1 MHTLLLV
8 IIMSISI
15 RSFSLKC
22 LKNTLSLYTT
32 RTTSLN
38 LHRSTTSSLNK
49 IVCNPVNYMTL
60 KNIRLYSSSPISW
73 DEVDNIIANNV
84 NEPKKENVMKTK
96 GIENRIFY
104 IYYIIHLLNKYSN

>member
-1 MHTLLLV
+1 
-8 IIMSISI
+8 MSISI

-32 RTTSLN
+32 RTASLN
-38 LHRSTTSSLNK
+38 LYRSTTSSLNK
-49 IVCNPVNYMTL
+49 IVCNPAVNYMTL

-96 GIENRIFY
+96 GMKKIVIFIFY
-104 IYYIIHLLNKYSN
+104 YSPIK